1 MNTYIELVEA
11 LTEQRFF
18 VSDSLVGHELASAL
32 RDEALSALSSGDFR
46 DAAIGRELTK
56 RTDSSIRSDQIL
68 WWPERADSIAKA
80 EYLTFLE
87 QLMEAV
93 NPTLYLGL
101 RQFEGH
107 YARYDTGAFYKKH
120 VDQHRGV
127 GLRRLSVILYL
138 NDFEAHEGGE
148 LVLYKHDQVDKELAR
163 VTPRFGRLAMF
174 LTEDFPH
181 EVLLAKKP
189 RLSVTGW
196 LRAQ

>member
-1 MNTYIELVEA
+1 MNTFIELVEA
-11 LTEQRFF
+11 LTEQKYF
-18 VSDSLVGHELASAL
+18 VSDSLISSELAAAL
-32 RDEALSALSSGDFR
+32 RDEALSALSCGDFR
-46 DAAIGRELTK
+46 KAGIGRELTK

-68 WWPERADSIAKA
+68 WWPARADSIAKA
-80 EYLTFLE
+80 EYLAFLE
-87 QLMEAV
+87 QVMEAL

-101 RQFEGH
+101 RQYEGH

-138 NDFEAHEGGE
+138 NDFEAGEGGE
-148 LVLYKHDQVDKELAR
+148 LVLYKHEQEDIELTR
-163 VTPRFGRLAMF
+163 ITPRFGRLAMF

-181 EVLLAKKP
+181 EVLVAGKP